1 MMPRKHRKSM
11 LQFEMERYRRG
22 FLLKT
27 LRRCK
32 WNVAKTALALGLFK
46 HVVYNLIK
54 ADPLLTK
61 AFMDGRVKE
70 RITGRWPD
78 HRRSRWLRKSTSR
91 KS

>member
-1 MMPRKHRKSM
+1 MARRHRKSM
-11 LQFEMERYRRG
+11 LQFHLERCRRE

-32 WNVAKTALALGLFK
+32 WNVGKAAAALGLFR

-54 ADPLLTK
+54 ADPILTK
-61 AFMDGRVKE
+61 AFEDGRVKE
-70 RITGRWPD
+70 GIRGRWPD